1 MIARREEVCAKK
13 TSLDP
18 RNESAKVVPIARN
31 RAAELF
37 LRPPCAEP
45 DWPSLRHS
53 QGNPKMTMI
62 VDG

>member
-37 LRPPCAEP
+37 LRPPARNQTGPHYATHEETV
-45 DWPSLRHS
+45 
-53 QGNPKMTMI
+53 K
-62 VDG
+62 